1 MIKKTFST
9 IILILFW
16 YNSLFCQQISISIT
30 PENLNVG
37 ETLQITITAK
47 NEKIKTYG
55 NFPEVN
61 GLKKV
66 GISSASSTNF
76 INGKMSSS
84 QEIIQNY
91 IAIKEGVINIPLFEI
106 EVNGYKITSNKKLIN
121 VDNKKPEEN
130 NNNNPFN
137 NFFDPFKDNFFDRNQ
152 DEFIDVEADAFLS
165 LNTNKKIIKVG
176 EGFNTTLSFFVSE
189 DNMADMRFYD
199 LGKQLTEILKKI
211 KTSNCWEENF
221 NIENINSIP
230 VIIKNKKYNQYKIFE
245 ATDYPFNTDDITFP
259 QLELELIKYKVSKK
273 LKPISLRQE
282 GDTNTEAGGK
292 YSDSDNCTI

>member
-47 NEKIKTYG
+47 NKKIKTYG

-66 GISSASSTNF
+66 GISSSSSTNF

-106 EVNGYKITSNKKLIN
+106 EVNGYKITSNQKLIIIISHL
-121 VDNKKPEEN
+121 
-130 NNNNPFN
+130 
-137 NFFDPFKDNFFDRNQ
+137 
-152 DEFIDVEADAFLS
+152 IDQFRM
-165 LNTNKKIIKVG
+165 NYI
-176 EGFNTTLSFFVSE
+176 
-189 DNMADMRFYD
+189 M
-199 LGKQLTEILKKI
+199 
-211 KTSNCWEENF
+211 
-221 NIENINSIP
+221 
-230 VIIKNKKYNQYKIFE
+230 
-245 ATDYPFNTDDITFP
+245 
-259 QLELELIKYKVSKK
+259 
-273 LKPISLRQE
+273 
-282 GDTNTEAGGK
+282 
-292 YSDSDNCTI
+292 

>member
-106 EVNGYKITSNKKLIN
+106 EVNGYKITSNKKLIT
-121 VDNKKPEEN
+121 VDNKKPEEK

-137 NFFDPFKDNFFDRNQ
+137 NFFDPFEDNFFDRNQ

-199 LGKQLTEILKKI
+199 LGKQLTEILKKM
-211 KTSNCWEENF
+211 EDF
-221 NIENINSIP
+221 
-230 VIIKNKKYNQYKIFE
+230 V
-245 ATDYPFNTDDITFP
+245 
-259 QLELELIKYKVSKK
+259 
-273 LKPISLRQE
+273 
-282 GDTNTEAGGK
+282 
-292 YSDSDNCTI
+292 